1 MKWLPN
7 VFGQGICHY
16 SHVSY
21 TMFGVIIIQLFG
33 RVSAVKPI
41 VYETDFTHP

>member
-16 SHVSY
+16 SYVSY
-21 TMFGVIIIQLFG
+21 TTFGVIIIQLLG
-33 RVSAVKPI
+33 RVSGVF
-41 VYETDFTHP
+41 VWQGHMLLSL